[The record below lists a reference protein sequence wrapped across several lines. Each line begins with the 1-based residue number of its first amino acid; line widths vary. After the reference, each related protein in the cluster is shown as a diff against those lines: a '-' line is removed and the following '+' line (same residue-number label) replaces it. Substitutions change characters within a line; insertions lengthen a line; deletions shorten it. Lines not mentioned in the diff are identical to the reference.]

1 VALFLITP
9 RAGRILQRHAAC
21 TPRQTQDQAMG
32 RLHEEG
38 ARTTTPMPET
48 EAYRAHEQ
56 ARESASGSGGSV
68 LGSHEE
74 EVRERYTRLHGR
86 WRCPVERRMD
96 LHTHPTWTLRAAAS
110 FGSRLVG
117 GTIDDHA

>member
-86 WRCPVERRMD
+86 WRCPVERRMGSP
-96 LHTHPTWTLRAAAS
+96 HAS
-110 FGSRLVG
+110 DVDPEGGSIFR
-117 GTIDDHA
+117 IAPRWRYNR